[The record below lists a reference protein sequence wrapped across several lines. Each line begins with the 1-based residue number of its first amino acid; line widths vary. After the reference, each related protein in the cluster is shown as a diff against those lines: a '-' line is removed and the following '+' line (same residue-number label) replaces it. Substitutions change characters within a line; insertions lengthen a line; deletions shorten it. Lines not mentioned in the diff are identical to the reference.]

1 MPSWNNWHKAHYFV
15 AIYFK
20 WCISFEQKG
29 CITLFKCV
37 KCKFKEKKMAS
48 LAEKMAA
55 NLDISAFSKADEL
68 KKRLWFTI
76 LALVVFRLGT
86 FIPLPG
92 IDPNILAEVF
102 SQHNGGIL
110 GMFNM
115 FSGGALERMTIFAL
129 NIFPYISASIIIQ
142 LGQSIIPSL
151 QALKKEGEAGHRKV
165 THYTKILTVFIT
177 IIQGY
182 GIAVGLESMTGG
194 AGASAVV
201 IPSFVFKFTTIVS
214 LVGGTM
220 FVVWLGDQITSR
232 GVGNGSSL
240 IITVGIIANI
250 PTALART
257 FELGRVGS
265 MSGLTIALLLVMA
278 LVLIY
283 VIVFVERAQRKII
296 IQYPKRQM
304 GMRISAAETSHLPL
318 KINPTGVIP
327 PIFAS
332 SLLLLPITVAN
343 LSAQNGPSWAQTLS
357 QWLGHGQP
365 VYLALYAFLIIFFS
379 FFYTAV
385 VFNPEETADNL
396 KKHGGFIAGIRP
408 GKNTAEYLDYVITRL
423 TVLGAAY
430 LTVLCIVPEV
440 LISKLSVPFVLGGTT
455 LLIVV
460 QVTMDFVTQI
470 QSHLIAYQY
479 EGLIKKA
486 QLIQNK
492 KRK

>member
-1 MPSWNNWHKAHYFV
+1 MV
-15 AIYFK
+15 
-20 WCISFEQKG
+20 
-29 CITLFKCV
+29 
-37 KCKFKEKKMAS
+37 S

-55 NLDISAFSKADEL
+55 NMDVSAFNKATEL
-68 KKRLWFTI
+68 KKRLWFTV
-76 LALVVFRLGT
+76 LALIVFRLGT

-92 IDPNILAEVF
+92 IDPHILSDIFAR
-102 SQHNGGIL
+102 NANGIL

-115 FSGGALERMTIFAL
+115 FAGGALERMTIFAL
-129 NIFPYISASIIIQ
+129 NIMPYISASIILQ
-142 LGQSIIPSL
+142 LGQSVVPSL
-151 QALKKEGEAGHRKV
+151 AALKKDGEAGHRKI
-165 THYTKILTVFIT
+165 THYTKMLTVLIT

-182 GIAVGLESMTGG
+182 GIAVGLEGMTGS
-194 AGASAVV
+194 AGVSAVV
-201 IPSFVFKFTTIVS
+201 NPGFVFKFTTIVS

-220 FVVWLGDQITSR
+220 FIVWLGDQITSR

-250 PTALART
+250 PGALAQT

-265 MSGLTIALLLVMA
+265 MPLSVMAMLLVMV
-278 LVLIY
+278 LGLIY
-283 VIVFVERAQRKII
+283 VIVLVERAQRKIT

-304 GMRISAAETSHLPL
+304 GARMMSSENSHLPL

-332 SLLLLPITVAN
+332 SLLLLPITIAN
-343 LSAQNGPSWAQTLS
+343 FSAENGPSWVQTLS
-357 QWLGHGQP
+357 QLLGHGQP
-365 VYLALYAFLIIFFS
+365 LYLSLYAALIIFFA
-379 FFYTAV
+379 FFYTAI
-385 VFNPEETADNL
+385 VFNPEETAENL

-408 GKNTAEYLDYVITRL
+408 GKNTADYLDYVITRL

-430 LTVLCIVPEV
+430 LTALCILPEV

-460 QVTMDFVTQI
+460 QVTMDFVGQL

-486 QLIQNK
+486 ALANRG
-492 KRK
+492 KRR

>member
-1 MPSWNNWHKAHYFV
+1 MV
-15 AIYFK
+15 
-20 WCISFEQKG
+20 
-29 CITLFKCV
+29 
-37 KCKFKEKKMAS
+37 S

-55 NLDISAFSKADEL
+55 NIDASAFSKATEL
-68 KKRLWFTI
+68 KKRLWFTVM
-76 LALVVFRLGT
+76 ALVIFRLGT
-86 FIPLPG
+86 FVPLPG
-92 IDPNILAEVF
+92 IDPHILADIF
-102 SQHNGGIL
+102 ARNANGIL

-115 FSGGALERMTIFAL
+115 FAGGALERMTIFAL
-129 NIFPYISASIIIQ
+129 NIMPYISASIILQ
-142 LGQSIIPSL
+142 LGQSVVPSL
-151 QALKKEGEAGHRKV
+151 AALKKEGEAGHRKI
-165 THYTKILTVFIT
+165 THYTKVLTVLIT
-177 IIQGY
+177 MIQGY
-182 GIAVGLESMTGG
+182 GIAVGLEGMTGS
-194 AGASAVV
+194 AGLSAV
-201 IPSFVFKFTTIVS
+201 INPGFVFKFTTVVS

-220 FVVWLGDQITSR
+220 FIVWLGDQITSR

-250 PTALART
+250 PSALAKT

-265 MSGLTIALLLVMA
+265 MSLFVMA
-278 LVLIY
+278 MLFAMVLVLIY
-283 VIVFVERAQRKII
+283 TIVFVERAQRKIT

-304 GMRISAAETSHLPL
+304 GMRMMAAENSHLPL

-332 SLLLLPITVAN
+332 SLLLLPITIAN
-343 LSAQNGPSWAQTLS
+343 FASENGPSWVQTLS
-357 QWLGHGQP
+357 QLLGHGQP
-365 VYLALYAFLIIFFS
+365 LYLFLYAFLIVFFA

-423 TVLGAAY
+423 TVLGAVY
-430 LTVLCIVPEV
+430 LVALCILPEI
-440 LISKLSVPFVLGGTT
+440 LISKLAVPFVLGGTT

-460 QVTMDFVTQI
+460 QVTMDFVGQL

-486 QLIQNK
+486 ALANR
-492 KRK
+492 KRR

>member
-1 MPSWNNWHKAHYFV
+1 MV
-15 AIYFK
+15 
-20 WCISFEQKG
+20 
-29 CITLFKCV
+29 
-37 KCKFKEKKMAS
+37 S
-48 LAEKMAA
+48 LAEKMASNMDFA
-55 NLDISAFSKADEL
+55 AFSKADEL
-68 KKRLWFTI
+68 KKRLWFTV
-76 LALVVFRLGT
+76 LALIVFRLGT

-92 IDPNILAEVF
+92 IDPHILSDIFARN
-102 SQHNGGIL
+102 SGGIL

-115 FSGGALERMTIFAL
+115 FAGGALERMTIFAL
-129 NIFPYISASIIIQ
+129 NIMPYISASIIIQ
-142 LGQSIIPSL
+142 LGQSVIPSFA
-151 QALKKEGEAGHRKV
+151 ALKKEGEAGHRKV
-165 THYTKILTVFIT
+165 TQMTRYLTVLIT
-177 IIQGY
+177 IVQGY
-182 GIAVGLESMTGG
+182 GIAVGLESMTGS
-194 AGASAVV
+194 AGLSAVV
-201 IPSFVFKFTTIVS
+201 NPGFVFKFTTIVS

-220 FVVWLGDQITSR
+220 FIVWLGEQITSR

-250 PTALART
+250 PAALAQT

-265 MSGLTIALLLVMA
+265 MSIGVIAMLLVMV

-283 VIVFVERAQRKII
+283 VIVLVERAQRKII
-296 IQYPKRQM
+296 IQYPKRQV
-304 GMRISAAETSHLPL
+304 GMRMSAAETSHLPL

-332 SLLLLPITVAN
+332 SLLLLPITIAN
-343 LSAQNGPSWAQTLS
+343 LSAENGPEWVQTMSRL
-357 QWLGHGQP
+357 LGHGQP
-365 VYLALYAFLIIFFS
+365 LYLALYAFLIAFFA

-396 KKHGGFIAGIRP
+396 KKHGGFVAGIRP

-423 TVLGAAY
+423 TVLGAFY
-430 LTVLCIVPEV
+430 LVALCILPEI

-460 QVTMDFVTQI
+460 QVTMDFVGQL

-486 QLIQNK
+486 ALANRK
-492 KRK
+492 KR

>member
-1 MPSWNNWHKAHYFV
+1 MV
-15 AIYFK
+15 
-20 WCISFEQKG
+20 
-29 CITLFKCV
+29 
-37 KCKFKEKKMAS
+37 S

-55 NLDISAFSKADEL
+55 NIDASAFSKATEL
-68 KKRLWFTI
+68 KKRLWFTVM
-76 LALVVFRLGT
+76 ALIVFRLGT

-92 IDPNILAEVF
+92 IDPHILADIF
-102 SQHNGGIL
+102 ARNANGIL

-115 FSGGALERMTIFAL
+115 FAGGALERMTIFAL
-129 NIFPYISASIIIQ
+129 NIMPYISASIILQ
-142 LGQSIIPSL
+142 LGQSVVPSL
-151 QALKKEGEAGHRKV
+151 ASLKKEGEAGHRKI
-165 THYTKILTVFIT
+165 THYTKMLTVLIT

-182 GIAVGLESMTGG
+182 GSAVGLEGMTGS
-194 AGASAVV
+194 AGLSAV
-201 IPSFVFKFTTIVS
+201 INPGFVFIFTTVVS
-214 LVGGTM
+214 LVGGTR
-220 FVVWLGDQITSR
+220 FIVWLGDQITSR

-250 PTALART
+250 PSALAKT

-265 MSGLTIALLLVMA
+265 MSLGVMIMLFA
-278 LVLIY
+278 MVLVLIY
-283 VIVFVERAQRKII
+283 TIVFVERAQRKIT

-304 GMRISAAETSHLPL
+304 GMRMMAAENSHLPL

-332 SLLLLPITVAN
+332 SLLLLPITIAN
-343 LSAQNGPSWAQTLS
+343 FASENGPSWVQTLS
-357 QWLGHGQP
+357 QLLGHGQP
-365 VYLALYAFLIIFFS
+365 LYLVLYAALIVFFA

-385 VFNPEETADNL
+385 VFNPDETAENL

-423 TVLGAAY
+423 TVLGAFY
-430 LTVLCIVPEV
+430 LVALCILPEI
-440 LISKLSVPFVLGGTT
+440 LISKLAVPFVLGGTT

-460 QVTMDFVTQI
+460 QVTMDFVGQL

-486 QLIQNK
+486 ALANR
-492 KRK
+492 KRR

>member
-1 MPSWNNWHKAHYFV
+1 MV
-15 AIYFK
+15 
-20 WCISFEQKG
+20 
-29 CITLFKCV
+29 
-37 KCKFKEKKMAS
+37 S
-48 LAEKMAA
+48 LAEKMAS
-55 NLDISAFSKADEL
+55 NMDFGAFSKAEEL
-68 KKRLWFTI
+68 KKRLWFTVF
-76 LALVVFRLGT
+76 ALIVFRLGT

-92 IDPNILAEVF
+92 IDPHVLSDIFARN
-102 SQHNGGIL
+102 SGGIL

-115 FSGGALERMTIFAL
+115 FAGGALERMTIFAL
-129 NIFPYISASIIIQ
+129 NIMPYISASIIIQ
-142 LGQSIIPSL
+142 LGQSVVPSL
-151 QALKKEGEAGHRKV
+151 AALKKEGEAGHRKI
-165 THYTKILTVFIT
+165 TQMTRYLTVLIT
-177 IIQGY
+177 IVQGY
-182 GIAVGLESMTGG
+182 GIAVGLESMTGS
-194 AGASAVV
+194 AGISAVV
-201 IPSFVFKFTTIVS
+201 NPGFVFKFTTIVS

-220 FVVWLGDQITSR
+220 FIVWLGEQITSR

-250 PTALART
+250 PTALAQT

-265 MSGLTIALLLVMA
+265 MSLGLIALLMVMV

-283 VIVFVERAQRKII
+283 VIVFVERAQRKVI

-304 GMRISAAETSHLPL
+304 GMRMTAAESSHLPL

-332 SLLLLPITVAN
+332 SLLLLPITIAN
-343 LSAQNGPSWAQTLS
+343 LSAENGPEWVQTLS
-357 QWLGHGQP
+357 QLLGHGQP
-365 VYLALYAFLIIFFS
+365 LYLALYAFLIAFFA

-423 TVLGAAY
+423 TVVGAVY
-430 LTVLCIVPEV
+430 LVALCILPEI

-460 QVTMDFVTQI
+460 QVTMDFVGQL

-486 QLIQNK
+486 ALVNK
-492 KRK
+492 GKRR

>member
-1 MPSWNNWHKAHYFV
+1 MV
-15 AIYFK
+15 
-20 WCISFEQKG
+20 
-29 CITLFKCV
+29 
-37 KCKFKEKKMAS
+37 S

-55 NLDISAFSKADEL
+55 NMDVSAFSKATEL
-68 KKRLWFTI
+68 KKRLWFTV
-76 LALVVFRLGT
+76 LALIVFRLGT

-92 IDPNILAEVF
+92 IDPHILSDIFAR
-102 SQHNGGIL
+102 NANGIL

-115 FSGGALERMTIFAL
+115 FAGGALERMTIFAL
-129 NIFPYISASIIIQ
+129 NIMPYISASIILQ
-142 LGQSIIPSL
+142 LGQSVVPSL
-151 QALKKEGEAGHRKV
+151 AALKKDGEAGHRKI
-165 THYTKILTVFIT
+165 THYTKMLTVLIT

-182 GIAVGLESMTGG
+182 GIAVGLEGMTGS
-194 AGASAVV
+194 AGVSAVV
-201 IPSFVFKFTTIVS
+201 NPGFVFKFTTIVS

-220 FVVWLGDQITSR
+220 FIVWLGDQITSR

-250 PTALART
+250 PGALAQT

-265 MSGLTIALLLVMA
+265 MPLSVMAMLLVMV
-278 LVLIY
+278 LGLIY
-283 VIVFVERAQRKII
+283 VIVLVERAQRKIT

-304 GMRISAAETSHLPL
+304 GARMMSSENSHLPL

-332 SLLLLPITVAN
+332 SLLLLPITIAN
-343 LSAQNGPSWAQTLS
+343 FSAENGPSWVQTLS
-357 QWLGHGQP
+357 QLLGHGQP
-365 VYLALYAFLIIFFS
+365 LYLSLYAALIIFFA
-379 FFYTAV
+379 FFYTAI
-385 VFNPEETADNL
+385 VFNPEETAENL

-408 GKNTAEYLDYVITRL
+408 GKNTADYLDYVITRL

-430 LTVLCIVPEV
+430 LTALCILPEV

-460 QVTMDFVTQI
+460 QVTMDFVVQL

-486 QLIQNK
+486 ALANRG
-492 KRK
+492 KRR

>member
-1 MPSWNNWHKAHYFV
+1 MV
-15 AIYFK
+15 
-20 WCISFEQKG
+20 
-29 CITLFKCV
+29 
-37 KCKFKEKKMAS
+37 S

-55 NLDISAFSKADEL
+55 NMDVSAFSKATEL
-68 KKRLWFTI
+68 KKRLWFTV
-76 LALVVFRLGT
+76 LALIVFRLGT

-92 IDPNILAEVF
+92 IDPHILSDIFAR
-102 SQHNGGIL
+102 NANGIL

-115 FSGGALERMTIFAL
+115 FAGGALERMTIFAL
-129 NIFPYISASIIIQ
+129 NIMPYISASIILQ
-142 LGQSIIPSL
+142 LGQSVVPSL
-151 QALKKEGEAGHRKV
+151 AALKKDGEAGHRKI
-165 THYTKILTVFIT
+165 THYTKMLTVLIT

-182 GIAVGLESMTGG
+182 GIAVGLEGMTGS
-194 AGASAVV
+194 AGVSAVV
-201 IPSFVFKFTTIVS
+201 NPGFVFKFTTIVS

-220 FVVWLGDQITSR
+220 FIVWLGDQITSR

-250 PTALART
+250 PGALAQT

-265 MSGLTIALLLVMA
+265 MPLSVMAMLLVMV
-278 LVLIY
+278 LGLIY
-283 VIVFVERAQRKII
+283 VIVLVERAQRKIT

-304 GMRISAAETSHLPL
+304 GARMMSSENSHLPL

-332 SLLLLPITVAN
+332 SLLLLPITIAN
-343 LSAQNGPSWAQTLS
+343 FSAENGSSWVQTLS
-357 QWLGHGQP
+357 QLLGHGQP
-365 VYLALYAFLIIFFS
+365 LYLSLYAALIIFFA
-379 FFYTAV
+379 FFYTAI
-385 VFNPEETADNL
+385 VFNPEETAENL

-408 GKNTAEYLDYVITRL
+408 GKNTADYLDYVITRL

-430 LTVLCIVPEV
+430 LTALCILPEV

-460 QVTMDFVTQI
+460 QVTMDFVGQL

-486 QLIQNK
+486 ALANRG
-492 KRK
+492 KRR

>member
-1 MPSWNNWHKAHYFV
+1 MV
-15 AIYFK
+15 
-20 WCISFEQKG
+20 
-29 CITLFKCV
+29 
-37 KCKFKEKKMAS
+37 S

-55 NLDISAFSKADEL
+55 NMDVSAFSKATEL
-68 KKRLWFTI
+68 KKRLWFTV
-76 LALVVFRLGT
+76 LALIVFRLGT

-92 IDPNILAEVF
+92 IDPHILSDIFAR
-102 SQHNGGIL
+102 NANGIL

-115 FSGGALERMTIFAL
+115 FAGGALERMTIFAL
-129 NIFPYISASIIIQ
+129 NIMPYISASIILQ
-142 LGQSIIPSL
+142 LGQSVVPSL
-151 QALKKEGEAGHRKV
+151 AALKKDGEAGHRKI
-165 THYTKILTVFIT
+165 THYIKMLTVLIT

-182 GIAVGLESMTGG
+182 GIAVGLEGMTGS
-194 AGASAVV
+194 AGVSAVV
-201 IPSFVFKFTTIVS
+201 NPGFVFKFTTIVS

-220 FVVWLGDQITSR
+220 FIVWLGDQITSR

-250 PTALART
+250 PGALAQT

-265 MSGLTIALLLVMA
+265 MPLSVMAMLLVMV
-278 LVLIY
+278 LGLIY
-283 VIVFVERAQRKII
+283 VIVLVERAQRKIT

-304 GMRISAAETSHLPL
+304 GARMMSSENSHLPL

-332 SLLLLPITVAN
+332 SLLLLPITIAN
-343 LSAQNGPSWAQTLS
+343 FSAENGPSWVQTLS
-357 QWLGHGQP
+357 QLLGHGQP
-365 VYLALYAFLIIFFS
+365 LYLSLYAALIIFFA
-379 FFYTAV
+379 FFYTAI
-385 VFNPEETADNL
+385 VFNPEETAENL

-408 GKNTAEYLDYVITRL
+408 GKNTADYLDYVITRL

-430 LTVLCIVPEV
+430 LTALCILPEV

-460 QVTMDFVTQI
+460 QVTMDFVGQL

-486 QLIQNK
+486 ALANRG
-492 KRK
+492 KRR

>member
-1 MPSWNNWHKAHYFV
+1 MV
-15 AIYFK
+15 
-20 WCISFEQKG
+20 
-29 CITLFKCV
+29 
-37 KCKFKEKKMAS
+37 S

-55 NLDISAFSKADEL
+55 NMDVSAFSKATEL
-68 KKRLWFTI
+68 KKRLWFTV
-76 LALVVFRLGT
+76 LALIVFRLGT

-92 IDPNILAEVF
+92 IDPHILSDIFAR
-102 SQHNGGIL
+102 NANGIL

-115 FSGGALERMTIFAL
+115 FAGGALERMTIFAL
-129 NIFPYISASIIIQ
+129 NIMPYISASIILQ
-142 LGQSIIPSL
+142 LGQSVVPSL
-151 QALKKEGEAGHRKV
+151 AAFKKDGEAGHRKI
-165 THYTKILTVFIT
+165 THYTKMLTVLIT

-182 GIAVGLESMTGG
+182 GIAVGLEGMTGS
-194 AGASAVV
+194 AGVSAVV
-201 IPSFVFKFTTIVS
+201 NPGFVFKFTTIVS

-220 FVVWLGDQITSR
+220 FIVWLGDQITSR

-250 PTALART
+250 PGALAQT

-265 MSGLTIALLLVMA
+265 MPLSVMAMLLVMV
-278 LVLIY
+278 LGLIY
-283 VIVFVERAQRKII
+283 VIVLVERAQRKIT

-304 GMRISAAETSHLPL
+304 GARMMSSENSHLPL

-332 SLLLLPITVAN
+332 SLLLLPITIAN
-343 LSAQNGPSWAQTLS
+343 FSAENGPSWVQTLS
-357 QWLGHGQP
+357 QLLGHGQP
-365 VYLALYAFLIIFFS
+365 LYLSLYAALIIFFA
-379 FFYTAV
+379 FFYTAI
-385 VFNPEETADNL
+385 VFNPEETAENL

-408 GKNTAEYLDYVITRL
+408 GKNTADYLDYVITRL

-430 LTVLCIVPEV
+430 LTALCILPEV

-460 QVTMDFVTQI
+460 QVTMDFVGQL

-486 QLIQNK
+486 ALANRG
-492 KRK
+492 KRR

>member
-1 MPSWNNWHKAHYFV
+1 MV
-15 AIYFK
+15 
-20 WCISFEQKG
+20 
-29 CITLFKCV
+29 
-37 KCKFKEKKMAS
+37 S

-55 NLDISAFSKADEL
+55 NLDMSAFGKAEEL

-76 LALVVFRLGT
+76 LALIVFRLGT

-92 IDPNILAEVF
+92 IDPLVLADIF
-102 SQHNGGIL
+102 DRNSGGIL

-115 FSGGALERMTIFAL
+115 FAGGALERMTIFAL
-129 NIFPYISASIIIQ
+129 NIMPYISASIIIQ
-142 LGQSIIPSL
+142 LGQSVVPSL
-151 QALKKEGEAGHRKV
+151 AAMKKEGEAGHRKI
-165 THYTKILTVFIT
+165 TQYTRLLTVLIP
-177 IIQGY
+177 IVQVY
-182 GIAVGLESMTGG
+182 GIAVGLESMRGS
-194 AGASAVV
+194 AGMSAV
-201 IPSFVFKFTTIVS
+201 IDPGFVFKFTTVVS

-220 FVVWLGDQITSR
+220 FIVWLGEQITSR

-250 PTALART
+250 PSALAKT

-265 MSGLTIALLLVMA
+265 MSMGVMLLLLAMV
-278 LVLIY
+278 LGLIY
-283 VIVFVERAQRKII
+283 VIVLVERAQRKIT
-296 IQYPKRQM
+296 IQYPKRQAM
-304 GMRISAAETSHLPL
+304 GMGASSESSHLPL

-343 LSAQNGPSWAQTLS
+343 LSAQDGPSWVQTLS
-357 QWLGHGQP
+357 QLLGHGQP
-365 VYLALYAFLIIFFS
+365 LYLGLYAALILFFA

-408 GKNTAEYLDYVITRL
+408 GKNTAEYLDYVVTRL
-423 TVLGAAY
+423 TVVGSIY
-430 LTVLCIVPEV
+430 LVALCILPEI
-440 LISKLSVPFVLGGTT
+440 LISKLAVPFVLGGTT

-460 QVTMDFVTQI
+460 QVTMDFVGQL

-479 EGLIKKA
+479 ESLIKKA
-486 QLIQNK
+486 SLAGHR
-492 KRK
+492 KRR

>member
-1 MPSWNNWHKAHYFV
+1 MV
-15 AIYFK
+15 
-20 WCISFEQKG
+20 
-29 CITLFKCV
+29 
-37 KCKFKEKKMAS
+37 S

-55 NLDISAFSKADEL
+55 NMDVSAFSKATEL
-68 KKRLWFTI
+68 KKRLWFTV
-76 LALVVFRLGT
+76 LALIVFRLGT

-92 IDPNILAEVF
+92 IDPHILSDIFAR
-102 SQHNGGIL
+102 NANGIL

-115 FSGGALERMTIFAL
+115 FAGGALERMTIFAL
-129 NIFPYISASIIIQ
+129 NIMPYISASIILQ
-142 LGQSIIPSL
+142 LGQSVVPSL
-151 QALKKEGEAGHRKV
+151 AALKKDGEAGHRKI
-165 THYTKILTVFIT
+165 THYTKMLTVLIT

-182 GIAVGLESMTGG
+182 GIAVGLEGMTGS
-194 AGASAVV
+194 AGVSAVV
-201 IPSFVFKFTTIVS
+201 NPGFVFKFTTIVS

-220 FVVWLGDQITSR
+220 FIVWLGDQITSR

-250 PTALART
+250 PGALAQT

-265 MSGLTIALLLVMA
+265 MPLSVMAMLLVMV
-278 LVLIY
+278 LWLIY
-283 VIVFVERAQRKII
+283 VIVLVERAQRKIT

-304 GMRISAAETSHLPL
+304 GARMMSSENSHLPL

-332 SLLLLPITVAN
+332 SLLLLPITIAN
-343 LSAQNGPSWAQTLS
+343 FSAENGPSWVQTLS
-357 QWLGHGQP
+357 QLLGHGQP
-365 VYLALYAFLIIFFS
+365 LYLSLYAALIIFFA
-379 FFYTAV
+379 FFYTAI
-385 VFNPEETADNL
+385 VFNPEETAENL

-408 GKNTAEYLDYVITRL
+408 GKNTADYLDYVITRL

-430 LTVLCIVPEV
+430 LTALCILPEV

-460 QVTMDFVTQI
+460 QVTMDFVGQL

-486 QLIQNK
+486 ALANRG
-492 KRK
+492 KRR

>member
-1 MPSWNNWHKAHYFV
+1 MDF
-15 AIYFK
+15 
-20 WCISFEQKG
+20 G
-29 CITLFKCV
+29 
-37 KCKFKEKKMAS
+37 
-48 LAEKMAA
+48 
-55 NLDISAFSKADEL
+55 AFSKAEEL
-68 KKRLWFTI
+68 KKRLWFTVF
-76 LALVVFRLGT
+76 ALIVFRLGT

-92 IDPNILAEVF
+92 IDPHVLSDIFARN
-102 SQHNGGIL
+102 SGGIL

-115 FSGGALERMTIFAL
+115 FAGGALERMTIFAL
-129 NIFPYISASIIIQ
+129 NIMPYISASIIIQ
-142 LGQSIIPSL
+142 LGQSVVPSL
-151 QALKKEGEAGHRKV
+151 AALKKEGEAGHRKI
-165 THYTKILTVFIT
+165 TQMTRYLTVLIT
-177 IIQGY
+177 IVQGY
-182 GIAVGLESMTGG
+182 GIAVGLESMTGS
-194 AGASAVV
+194 AGISAVV
-201 IPSFVFKFTTIVS
+201 NPGFVFKFTTIVS

-220 FVVWLGDQITSR
+220 FIVWLGEQITSR

-250 PTALART
+250 PTALAQT

-265 MSGLTIALLLVMA
+265 MSLGLIALLMVMV

-283 VIVFVERAQRKII
+283 VIVFVERAQRKVI

-304 GMRISAAETSHLPL
+304 GMRMTAAESSHLPL

-332 SLLLLPITVAN
+332 SLLLLPITIAN
-343 LSAQNGPSWAQTLS
+343 LSAENGPEWVQTLS
-357 QWLGHGQP
+357 QLLGHGQP
-365 VYLALYAFLIIFFS
+365 LYLALYAFLIAFFA

-423 TVLGAAY
+423 TVVGAVY
-430 LTVLCIVPEV
+430 LVALCILPEI

-460 QVTMDFVTQI
+460 QVTMDFVGQL

-486 QLIQNK
+486 ALANK
-492 KRK
+492 GKRR

>member
-1 MPSWNNWHKAHYFV
+1 MV
-15 AIYFK
+15 
-20 WCISFEQKG
+20 
-29 CITLFKCV
+29 
-37 KCKFKEKKMAS
+37 S

-55 NLDISAFSKADEL
+55 NMDVSAFSKATEL
-68 KKRLWFTI
+68 KKRLWFTV
-76 LALVVFRLGT
+76 LALIVFRLGT

-92 IDPNILAEVF
+92 IDPHILSDNFAR
-102 SQHNGGIL
+102 NANGIL
-110 GMFNM
+110 GLFNM
-115 FSGGALERMTIFAL
+115 FAGGALERMTIFAL
-129 NIFPYISASIIIQ
+129 NIMPYISASIILQ
-142 LGQSIIPSL
+142 LGQSVVPSL
-151 QALKKEGEAGHRKV
+151 AALKKDGEAGHRKI
-165 THYTKILTVFIT
+165 THYTKMLTVLIT

-182 GIAVGLESMTGG
+182 GIAVGLEGMTGS
-194 AGASAVV
+194 AGVSAVV
-201 IPSFVFKFTTIVS
+201 NPGFVFKFTTIVS

-220 FVVWLGDQITSR
+220 FIVWLGDQITSR

-250 PTALART
+250 PGALAQT

-265 MSGLTIALLLVMA
+265 MPLSVMAMLLVMV
-278 LVLIY
+278 LGLIY
-283 VIVFVERAQRKII
+283 VIVLVERAQRKIT

-304 GMRISAAETSHLPL
+304 GARMMSSENSHLPL

-332 SLLLLPITVAN
+332 SLLLLPITIAN
-343 LSAQNGPSWAQTLS
+343 FSAENGPSWVQTLS
-357 QWLGHGQP
+357 QLLGHGQP
-365 VYLALYAFLIIFFS
+365 LYLSLYAALIIFFA
-379 FFYTAV
+379 FFYTAI
-385 VFNPEETADNL
+385 VFNPEETAENL

-408 GKNTAEYLDYVITRL
+408 GKNTADYLDYVITRL

-430 LTVLCIVPEV
+430 LTALCILPEV

-460 QVTMDFVTQI
+460 QVTMDFVGQL

-486 QLIQNK
+486 ALANRG
-492 KRK
+492 KRR

>member
-1 MPSWNNWHKAHYFV
+1 MV
-15 AIYFK
+15 
-20 WCISFEQKG
+20 
-29 CITLFKCV
+29 
-37 KCKFKEKKMAS
+37 S
-48 LAEKMAA
+48 LAEKRAA
-55 NLDISAFSKADEL
+55 NMDVSAFSKATEL
-68 KKRLWFTI
+68 KKRLWFTV
-76 LALVVFRLGT
+76 LALIVFRLGT

-92 IDPNILAEVF
+92 IDPHILSDIFAR
-102 SQHNGGIL
+102 NANGIL

-115 FSGGALERMTIFAL
+115 FAGGALERMTIFAL
-129 NIFPYISASIIIQ
+129 NIMPYISASIILQ
-142 LGQSIIPSL
+142 LGQSVVPSL
-151 QALKKEGEAGHRKV
+151 AALKKDGEAGHRKI
-165 THYTKILTVFIT
+165 THYTKMLTVLIT

-182 GIAVGLESMTGG
+182 GIAVGLEGMTGS
-194 AGASAVV
+194 AGVSAVV
-201 IPSFVFKFTTIVS
+201 NPGFVFKFTTIVS

-220 FVVWLGDQITSR
+220 FIVWLGDQITSR

-250 PTALART
+250 PGALAQT

-265 MSGLTIALLLVMA
+265 MPLSVMAMLLVMV
-278 LVLIY
+278 LGLIY
-283 VIVFVERAQRKII
+283 VIVLVERAQRKIT

-304 GMRISAAETSHLPL
+304 GARMMSSENSHLPL

-332 SLLLLPITVAN
+332 SLLLLPITIAN
-343 LSAQNGPSWAQTLS
+343 FSAENGPSWVQTLS
-357 QWLGHGQP
+357 QLLGHGQP
-365 VYLALYAFLIIFFS
+365 LYLSLYAALIIFFA
-379 FFYTAV
+379 FFYTAI
-385 VFNPEETADNL
+385 VFNPEETAENL

-408 GKNTAEYLDYVITRL
+408 GKNTADYLDYVITRL

-430 LTVLCIVPEV
+430 LTALCILPEV

-460 QVTMDFVTQI
+460 QVTMDFVGQL

-486 QLIQNK
+486 ALANRG
-492 KRK
+492 KRR

>member
-1 MPSWNNWHKAHYFV
+1 MV
-15 AIYFK
+15 
-20 WCISFEQKG
+20 
-29 CITLFKCV
+29 
-37 KCKFKEKKMAS
+37 S

-55 NLDISAFSKADEL
+55 NMDMSAFGKAEEL
-68 KKRLWFTI
+68 KKRLWFTV
-76 LALVVFRLGT
+76 LALIVFRLGT

-92 IDPNILAEVF
+92 IDSAILAEIF
-102 SQHNGGIL
+102 ERNSGGIL

-115 FSGGALERMTIFAL
+115 FAGGALERMTIFAL
-129 NIFPYISASIIIQ
+129 NIMPYISASIIIQ
-142 LGQSIIPSL
+142 LGQSVIPSL
-151 QALKKEGEAGHRKV
+151 QSLKKEGEAGHRKV
-165 THYTKILTVFIT
+165 TQYTRYLTVLIT
-177 IIQGY
+177 IVQGY
-182 GIAVGLESMTGG
+182 GIAVGLESMVGS
-194 AGASAVV
+194 AGMSAVV
-201 IPSFVFKFTTIVS
+201 MPGFVFRFTTIVS

-220 FVVWLGDQITSR
+220 FIVWLGEQITAR

-250 PTALART
+250 PAALAQT

-265 MSGLTIALLLVMA
+265 MSAPVILMLLAMVLG
-278 LVLIY
+278 LIY
-283 VIVFVERAQRKII
+283 LIVLVERAQRKII
-296 IQYPKRQM
+296 IQYPKRQAM
-304 GMRISAAETSHLPL
+304 GQMGAASSSHLPL

-332 SLLLLPITVAN
+332 SLLLLPITIANFSAESGPTWVQN
-343 LSAQNGPSWAQTLS
+343 LSQM
-357 QWLGHGQP
+357 LGHGQP
-365 VYLALYAFLIIFFS
+365 LYLCLYAFLIAFFA
-379 FFYTAV
+379 FFYTAI

-396 KKHGGFIAGIRP
+396 KRHGGFVAGIRP

-430 LTVLCIVPEV
+430 LVGLCILPEV

-479 EGLIKKA
+479 ESLIKKA
-486 QLIQNK
+486 SLANR
-492 KRK
+492 KRR

>member
-1 MPSWNNWHKAHYFV
+1 MV
-15 AIYFK
+15 
-20 WCISFEQKG
+20 
-29 CITLFKCV
+29 
-37 KCKFKEKKMAS
+37 S

-55 NLDISAFSKADEL
+55 NMDVSAFSKATEL
-68 KKRLWFTI
+68 KKRLWFTV

-92 IDPNILAEVF
+92 IDPHILSDIFARN
-102 SQHNGGIL
+102 SNGIL

-115 FSGGALERMTIFAL
+115 FAGGALERMTIFAL
-129 NIFPYISASIIIQ
+129 NIMPYISASIILQ
-142 LGQSIIPSL
+142 LGQSVIPSL
-151 QALKKEGEAGHRKV
+151 AALKKDGEAGHRRM
-165 THYTKILTVFIT
+165 THYTKMLTVLIT

-182 GIAVGLESMTGG
+182 GIAVGLEGMTGS
-194 AGASAVV
+194 AGVSAVV
-201 IPSFVFKFTTIVS
+201 NPGFVFKFTTVVS

-220 FVVWLGDQITSR
+220 FIVWLGDQITSR

-250 PTALART
+250 PSALAQT

-265 MSGLTIALLLVMA
+265 MSLGVIAMLMVMVLA
-278 LVLIY
+278 LIY
-283 VIVFVERAQRKII
+283 VIVLVERAQRKIT

-304 GMRISAAETSHLPL
+304 GARMMASENSHLPL

-332 SLLLLPITVAN
+332 SLLLLPITIAN
-343 LSAQNGPSWAQTLS
+343 FSAENGPSWVQTLS
-357 QWLGHGQP
+357 QLLGHGQP
-365 VYLALYAFLIIFFS
+365 LYLSLYAALIIFFA

-385 VFNPEETADNL
+385 VFNPEETAENL

-408 GKNTAEYLDYVITRL
+408 GKNTADYLDYVITRL
-423 TVLGAAY
+423 TVLGAVY
-430 LTVLCIVPEV
+430 LTALCILPEI

-460 QVTMDFVTQI
+460 QVTMDFVGQL

-479 EGLIKKA
+479 EGLIRKA
-486 QLIQNK
+486 ALANRG
-492 KRK
+492 KRR

>member
-1 MPSWNNWHKAHYFV
+1 MV
-15 AIYFK
+15 
-20 WCISFEQKG
+20 
-29 CITLFKCV
+29 
-37 KCKFKEKKMAS
+37 S

-55 NLDISAFSKADEL
+55 NMDVSAFSKATEL
-68 KKRLWFTI
+68 KKRLWFTV
-76 LALVVFRLGT
+76 LALIVFRLGT

-92 IDPNILAEVF
+92 IDPHILSDIFAR
-102 SQHNGGIL
+102 NANGIL

-115 FSGGALERMTIFAL
+115 FAGGALERMTIFAL
-129 NIFPYISASIIIQ
+129 NIMPYISASIILQ
-142 LGQSIIPSL
+142 LGQSVVPSL
-151 QALKKEGEAGHRKV
+151 AALKKDGEAGHRKI
-165 THYTKILTVFIT
+165 THYTKMLTVLIT

-182 GIAVGLESMTGG
+182 GIAVGLEGMTGS
-194 AGASAVV
+194 AGVSAVV
-201 IPSFVFKFTTIVS
+201 NPGFVFKFTTIVS

-220 FVVWLGDQITSR
+220 FIVWLGDQITSR

-250 PTALART
+250 PGALAQT

-265 MSGLTIALLLVMA
+265 MPLSVMAMLLVMV
-278 LVLIY
+278 LGLIY
-283 VIVFVERAQRKII
+283 VIVLVERAQHKIT

-304 GMRISAAETSHLPL
+304 GARMMSSENSHLPL

-332 SLLLLPITVAN
+332 SLLLLPITIAN
-343 LSAQNGPSWAQTLS
+343 FSAENGPSWVQTLS
-357 QWLGHGQP
+357 QLLGHGQP
-365 VYLALYAFLIIFFS
+365 LYLSLYAALIIFFA
-379 FFYTAV
+379 FFYTAI
-385 VFNPEETADNL
+385 VFNPEETAENL

-408 GKNTAEYLDYVITRL
+408 GKNTADYLDYVITRL

-430 LTVLCIVPEV
+430 LTALCILPEV

-460 QVTMDFVTQI
+460 QVTMDFVGQL

-486 QLIQNK
+486 ALANRG
-492 KRK
+492 KRR

>member
-1 MPSWNNWHKAHYFV
+1 MV
-15 AIYFK
+15 
-20 WCISFEQKG
+20 
-29 CITLFKCV
+29 
-37 KCKFKEKKMAS
+37 S

-55 NLDISAFSKADEL
+55 NMDVSAFSKATEL
-68 KKRLWFTI
+68 KKRLWFTV
-76 LALVVFRLGT
+76 LALIVFRLGT

-92 IDPNILAEVF
+92 IDPHILSDIFARN
-102 SQHNGGIL
+102 QNGIL

-115 FSGGALERMTIFAL
+115 FAGGALERMTIFAL
-129 NIFPYISASIIIQ
+129 NIMPYISASIILQ
-142 LGQSIIPSL
+142 LGQSVIPSL
-151 QALKKEGEAGHRKV
+151 AALKKDGEAGHRKI
-165 THYTKILTVFIT
+165 THYTKMLTVLIT

-182 GIAVGLESMTGG
+182 GIAVGLEGMTGS
-194 AGASAVV
+194 AGVSAVV
-201 IPSFVFKFTTIVS
+201 NPGYVFKFTTVVS

-220 FVVWLGDQITSR
+220 FIVWLGDQITSR

-250 PTALART
+250 PGALAQT

-265 MSGLTIALLLVMA
+265 MSLGVIALLMA
-278 LVLIY
+278 MIVGLIY
-283 VIVFVERAQRKII
+283 VIVLVERAQRKIT

-304 GMRISAAETSHLPL
+304 GARMMSSENSHLPL

-332 SLLLLPITVAN
+332 SLLLLPITIAN
-343 LSAQNGPSWAQTLS
+343 FSAENGPSWVQSLS
-357 QWLGHGQP
+357 QLLGHGQP
-365 VYLALYAFLIIFFS
+365 LYLGLYAALIIFFA
-379 FFYTAV
+379 FFYTAI

-408 GKNTAEYLDYVITRL
+408 GKNTADYLDYVITRL

-430 LTVLCIVPEV
+430 LTAVCILPEV

-460 QVTMDFVTQI
+460 QVTMDFVGQL

-486 QLIQNK
+486 ALSNRGK
-492 KRK
+492 KK

>member
-1 MPSWNNWHKAHYFV
+1 MVS
-15 AIYFK
+15 
-20 WCISFEQKG
+20 
-29 CITLFKCV
+29 
-37 KCKFKEKKMAS
+37 M
-48 LAEKMAA
+48 AEKMAS
-55 NLDISAFSKADEL
+55 NMNFSAFSKAEEL
-68 KKRLWFTI
+68 KKRLWFTVF
-76 LALVVFRLGT
+76 ALIVFRLGT

-92 IDPNILAEVF
+92 IDPHVLSDIFARN
-102 SQHNGGIL
+102 SGGIL

-115 FSGGALERMTIFAL
+115 FAGGALERMTIFAL
-129 NIFPYISASIIIQ
+129 NIMPYISASIIIQ
-142 LGQSIIPSL
+142 LGQSVIPSL
-151 QALKKEGEAGHRKV
+151 AALKKEGEAGHRKV
-165 THYTKILTVFIT
+165 TQMTRYLTVLIT
-177 IIQGY
+177 IVQGY
-182 GIAVGLESMTGG
+182 GIAVGLESMTGS
-194 AGASAVV
+194 AGISAVV
-201 IPSFVFKFTTIVS
+201 NPGFVFKFTTIVS

-220 FVVWLGDQITSR
+220 FIVWLGEQITSR

-250 PTALART
+250 PSALAQT

-265 MSGLTIALLLVMA
+265 MSFGVIALLLVMA
-278 LVLIY
+278 LALIY
-283 VIVFVERAQRKII
+283 IIVLFERAQRKII

-304 GMRISAAETSHLPL
+304 GMRMTAAESSHLPL

-332 SLLLLPITVAN
+332 SLLLLPITIAN
-343 LSAQNGPSWAQTLS
+343 LSAENGPAWVQSLS
-357 QWLGHGQP
+357 QMLGHGQP
-365 VYLALYAFLIIFFS
+365 LYLALYAFLIAFFA

-385 VFNPEETADNL
+385 VFNPEETAENL

-423 TVLGAAY
+423 TVLGAFY
-430 LTVLCIVPEV
+430 LVALCILPEI

-460 QVTMDFVTQI
+460 QVTMDFVGQL

-486 QLIQNK
+486 ALANR

>member
-1 MPSWNNWHKAHYFV
+1 MV
-15 AIYFK
+15 
-20 WCISFEQKG
+20 
-29 CITLFKCV
+29 
-37 KCKFKEKKMAS
+37 S
-48 LAEKMAA
+48 LAEKMAS
-55 NLDISAFSKADEL
+55 NMDFGAFRKAEEL
-68 KKRLWFTI
+68 KKRLWFTVF
-76 LALVVFRLGT
+76 ALIVFRLGT

-92 IDPNILAEVF
+92 IDPHVLSDIFARN
-102 SQHNGGIL
+102 SGGIL

-115 FSGGALERMTIFAL
+115 FAGGALERMTIFAL
-129 NIFPYISASIIIQ
+129 NIMPYISASIIIQ
-142 LGQSIIPSL
+142 LGQSVVPSL
-151 QALKKEGEAGHRKV
+151 AALKKEGEAGHRKV
-165 THYTKILTVFIT
+165 TQMTRYLTVLIT
-177 IIQGY
+177 IVQGY
-182 GIAVGLESMTGG
+182 GIAVGLESMTGS
-194 AGASAVV
+194 AGISAVV
-201 IPSFVFKFTTIVS
+201 NPGFVFKFTTIVS

-220 FVVWLGDQITSR
+220 FIVWLGEQITSR

-250 PTALART
+250 PAALAQT

-265 MSGLTIALLLVMA
+265 MSLGVIALLMVMV

-283 VIVFVERAQRKII
+283 VIVLVERAQRKIV

-304 GMRISAAETSHLPL
+304 GMRMTAAESSHLPL

-332 SLLLLPITVAN
+332 SLLLLPITIAN
-343 LSAQNGPSWAQTLS
+343 FSAENGPVWVQNLS

-365 VYLALYAFLIIFFS
+365 LYLALYAFLIAFFA

-423 TVLGAAY
+423 TVLGAFY
-430 LTVLCIVPEV
+430 LVALCILPEI
-440 LISKLSVPFVLGGTT
+440 LISELSVPFVLGGTT

-460 QVTMDFVTQI
+460 QVTMDFVGQL

-486 QLIQNK
+486 ALVSK
-492 KRK
+492 GKRR

>member
-1 MPSWNNWHKAHYFV
+1 MV
-15 AIYFK
+15 
-20 WCISFEQKG
+20 
-29 CITLFKCV
+29 
-37 KCKFKEKKMAS
+37 S

-55 NLDISAFSKADEL
+55 NMDVSAFSKATEL
-68 KKRLWFTI
+68 KKRLWFTV
-76 LALVVFRLGT
+76 LALIVFRLGT

-92 IDPNILAEVF
+92 IDPHILSDIFAR
-102 SQHNGGIL
+102 NANGIL

-115 FSGGALERMTIFAL
+115 FAGGALERMTIFAL
-129 NIFPYISASIIIQ
+129 NIMPYISASIILQ
-142 LGQSIIPSL
+142 LGQSVVPSL
-151 QALKKEGEAGHRKV
+151 AALKKDGEAGHRKI
-165 THYTKILTVFIT
+165 THYTKMLTVLIT

-182 GIAVGLESMTGG
+182 SIAVGLEGMTGS
-194 AGASAVV
+194 AGVSAVV
-201 IPSFVFKFTTIVS
+201 NPGFVFKFTTIVS

-220 FVVWLGDQITSR
+220 FIVWLGDQITSR

-250 PTALART
+250 PGALAQT

-265 MSGLTIALLLVMA
+265 MPLSVMAMLLVMV
-278 LVLIY
+278 LGLIY
-283 VIVFVERAQRKII
+283 VIVLVERAQRKIT

-304 GMRISAAETSHLPL
+304 GARMMSSENSHLPL

-332 SLLLLPITVAN
+332 SLLLLPITIAN
-343 LSAQNGPSWAQTLS
+343 FSAENGPSWVQTLS
-357 QWLGHGQP
+357 QLLGHGQP
-365 VYLALYAFLIIFFS
+365 LYLSLYAALIIFFA
-379 FFYTAV
+379 FFYTAI
-385 VFNPEETADNL
+385 VFNPEETAENL

-408 GKNTAEYLDYVITRL
+408 GKNTADYLDYVITRL

-430 LTVLCIVPEV
+430 LTALCILPEV

-460 QVTMDFVTQI
+460 QVTMDFVGQL

-486 QLIQNK
+486 ALANRG
-492 KRK
+492 KRR

>member
-1 MPSWNNWHKAHYFV
+1 MV
-15 AIYFK
+15 
-20 WCISFEQKG
+20 
-29 CITLFKCV
+29 
-37 KCKFKEKKMAS
+37 S

-55 NLDISAFSKADEL
+55 NMDVSAFSKATEL
-68 KKRLWFTI
+68 KKRLWFTV
-76 LALVVFRLGT
+76 LALIVFRLGT

-92 IDPNILAEVF
+92 IDPHILSDIFAR
-102 SQHNGGIL
+102 NANGIL

-115 FSGGALERMTIFAL
+115 FAGGALERMTIFAL
-129 NIFPYISASIIIQ
+129 NIMPYISASIILQ
-142 LGQSIIPSL
+142 LGQSVVPSL
-151 QALKKEGEAGHRKV
+151 AALKKDGEAGHRKI
-165 THYTKILTVFIT
+165 THYTKMLTVLIT

-182 GIAVGLESMTGG
+182 GIAVGLEGMTGS
-194 AGASAVV
+194 AGVSAVV
-201 IPSFVFKFTTIVS
+201 NPGFVFKFTTIVS

-220 FVVWLGDQITSR
+220 FIVWLGDQITSR

-250 PTALART
+250 PGALAQT

-265 MSGLTIALLLVMA
+265 MPLSVMAMLLVMV
-278 LVLIY
+278 LGLIY
-283 VIVFVERAQRKII
+283 VIVLVERAQRKIT

-304 GMRISAAETSHLPL
+304 GARMMSSENSHLPL

-332 SLLLLPITVAN
+332 SLLLLPITIAN
-343 LSAQNGPSWAQTLS
+343 FSAENGPSWVQTLS
-357 QWLGHGQP
+357 QLLGHGQLL
-365 VYLALYAFLIIFFS
+365 YLSLYAALIIFFA
-379 FFYTAV
+379 FFYTAI
-385 VFNPEETADNL
+385 VFNPEETAENL

-408 GKNTAEYLDYVITRL
+408 GKNTADYLDYVITRL

-430 LTVLCIVPEV
+430 LTALCILPEV

-460 QVTMDFVTQI
+460 QVTMDFVGQL

-486 QLIQNK
+486 ALANRG
-492 KRK
+492 KRR

>member
-1 MPSWNNWHKAHYFV
+1 MV
-15 AIYFK
+15 
-20 WCISFEQKG
+20 
-29 CITLFKCV
+29 
-37 KCKFKEKKMAS
+37 S

-55 NLDISAFSKADEL
+55 NMDVSAFSKATEL
-68 KKRLWFTI
+68 KKRLWFTV
-76 LALVVFRLGT
+76 LALIVFRLGT

-92 IDPNILAEVF
+92 IDPHILSDIFARN
-102 SQHNGGIL
+102 QNGIL

-115 FSGGALERMTIFAL
+115 FAGGALERMTIFAL
-129 NIFPYISASIIIQ
+129 NIMPYISASIILQ
-142 LGQSIIPSL
+142 LGQSVIPSL
-151 QALKKEGEAGHRKV
+151 AALKKDGEAGHRKI
-165 THYTKILTVFIT
+165 THYTKMLTVLIT

-182 GIAVGLESMTGG
+182 GIAVGLEGMTGS
-194 AGASAVV
+194 AGVSAVV
-201 IPSFVFKFTTIVS
+201 NPGYDFKFTTVVS

-220 FVVWLGDQITSR
+220 FIVWLGDQITSR

-250 PTALART
+250 PGALAQT

-265 MSGLTIALLLVMA
+265 MSLGVIALLMA
-278 LVLIY
+278 MIVGLIY
-283 VIVFVERAQRKII
+283 VIVLVERAQRKIT

-304 GMRISAAETSHLPL
+304 GARMMSSENSHLPL

-332 SLLLLPITVAN
+332 SLLLLPITIAN
-343 LSAQNGPSWAQTLS
+343 FSAENGPSWVQSLS
-357 QWLGHGQP
+357 QLLGHGQP
-365 VYLALYAFLIIFFS
+365 LYLGLYAALIIFFA
-379 FFYTAV
+379 FFYTAI

-408 GKNTAEYLDYVITRL
+408 GKNTADYLDYVITRL

-430 LTVLCIVPEV
+430 LTALCILPEV

-460 QVTMDFVTQI
+460 QVTMDFVGQL

-486 QLIQNK
+486 ALSNRGK
-492 KRK
+492 KK

>member
-1 MPSWNNWHKAHYFV
+1 MDF
-15 AIYFK
+15 
-20 WCISFEQKG
+20 G
-29 CITLFKCV
+29 
-37 KCKFKEKKMAS
+37 
-48 LAEKMAA
+48 
-55 NLDISAFSKADEL
+55 AFSKAEEL
-68 KKRLWFTI
+68 KKRLWFTVF
-76 LALVVFRLGT
+76 ALIVFRLGT

-92 IDPNILAEVF
+92 IDPHVLSDIFARN
-102 SQHNGGIL
+102 SGGIL

-115 FSGGALERMTIFAL
+115 FAGGALERMTIFAL
-129 NIFPYISASIIIQ
+129 NIMPYISASIIIQ
-142 LGQSIIPSL
+142 LGQSVVPSL
-151 QALKKEGEAGHRKV
+151 AALKKEGEAGHRKI
-165 THYTKILTVFIT
+165 TQMTRYLTVLIT
-177 IIQGY
+177 IVQGY
-182 GIAVGLESMTGG
+182 GIAVGLESMTGS
-194 AGASAVV
+194 AGISAVV
-201 IPSFVFKFTTIVS
+201 NPGFVFKFTTIVS

-220 FVVWLGDQITSR
+220 FIVWLGEQITSR

-250 PTALART
+250 PTALAQT

-265 MSGLTIALLLVMA
+265 MSLGLIALLMVMV

-283 VIVFVERAQRKII
+283 VIVFVERAQRKVI

-304 GMRISAAETSHLPL
+304 GMRMTAAESSHLPL

-332 SLLLLPITVAN
+332 SLLLLPITIAN
-343 LSAQNGPSWAQTLS
+343 LSAENGPEWVQTLS
-357 QWLGHGQP
+357 QLLGHGQP
-365 VYLALYAFLIIFFS
+365 LYLALYAFLIAFFA

-408 GKNTAEYLDYVITRL
+408 GKNTAAYLDYVITRL
-423 TVLGAAY
+423 TVVGAVY
-430 LTVLCIVPEV
+430 LVALCILPEI

-460 QVTMDFVTQI
+460 QVTMDFVGQL

-486 QLIQNK
+486 ALANK
-492 KRK
+492 GKRR